1 MNRWYVVQTQAR
13 KEQLAAQHLKR
24 QGFVTFCPLRASP
37 PARLG
42 RPARPSE
49 PLFPCYLFVLLDV
62 QTTQWRAVNGTIGV
76 VRLVA
81 LGSGRAA
88 MPTPV
93 PEGLIE
99 LFQSRC
105 DKAGEFA
112 FKADLKAGDRVR
124 VIGGPFDDLCGTLET
139 AGPAERA
146 VIMLEFMARQTRV
159 AVQASQLIEV

>member
-1 MNRWYVVQTQAR
+1 MNRWYVVQTLAR
-13 KEQLAAQHLKR
+13 KEQLAAQHLQR
-24 QGFVTFCPLRASP
+24 QGFVTFCPLRARP

-49 PLFPCYLFVLLDV
+49 PLFPCYLFVSFDV
-62 QTTQWRAVNGTIGV
+62 QNTQWRAVNGTIGV
-76 VRLVA
+76 VRIVA

-93 PEGLIE
+93 PEGLVE

-105 DKAGEFA
+105 DESGEFA
-112 FKADLKAGDRVR
+112 FKAGLKAGDRVR
-124 VIGGPFDDLCGTLET
+124 VIGGPFDNLCATIET

-146 VIMLEFMARQTRV
+146 VIMLDFMARQTRV
-159 AVQASQLIEV
+159 TVQASQLIEV